1 MIFPLI
7 LGLHSRNKTEIEKED
22 IQWAHQKIKNEKAY
36 YINEESIERAVNTLQ
51 TKA

>member
-1 MIFPLI
+1 V
-7 LGLHSRNKTEIEKED
+7 GTS
-22 IQWAHQKIKNEKAY
+22 KIKNEKAY